1 MSTPTDAPNRPKGR
15 LTALTFLAAFAVLVV
30 WFTIQNADQIT
41 FQFATWT
48 WEVSLALL
56 LFASLFVGVLMA
68 CLAVLPTLWS
78 ERRYRRKL
86 EKRATGLEDELK
98 GVRAERDQLR
108 RQAEALRHSPPPAG
122 GQA

>member
-1 MSTPTDAPNRPKGR
+1 MTTPTDASNRPKGR
-15 LTALTFLAAFAVLVV
+15 LMALTFLAAFAVLVV

-56 LFASLFVGVLMA
+56 LFASLFVGVL
-68 CLAVLPTLWS
+68 
-78 ERRYRRKL
+78 
-86 EKRATGLEDELK
+86 EKRAAGLEDELK

-108 RQAEALRHSPPPAG
+108 RQAEALRASPPSAG